1 MPTVT
6 RMWSP
11 DSSGRGKDDR
21 TATASWQVQGVAS
34 SIAART
40 AVDNTTGETPDQIN
54 DPWTDRNGSVPN
66 PFLLCDSLRE
76 ETQGFELFVVTATY
90 SVPPDGGS
98 HNPEPDNPL
107 DRPAEYSW
115 EVGLT
120 QEVVE
125 VDINGDAIMNAAKD
139 PPEQPCTRDI
149 QLIFLNVARN
159 ENEFD
164 ASSAIA
170 STNKLNSDDFFGA
183 EPGQAKCVGIWSNKV
198 TTPDSVY
205 WPVRYRFE
213 FREDGFKKRLIN
225 RGFNMINGGNL
236 VRIVDGDEPGALVE
250 DAVRPTR
257 PSVSRPRLLDSDGA
271 LLADGEK
278 PIVLEF
284 DVYESISFG
293 DFSFA

>member
-1 MPTVT
+1 MAVSVT

-11 DSSGRGKDDR
+11 DGADR
-21 TATASWQVQGVAS
+21 DPDNQGTSATWQVTGVSS
-34 SIAART
+34 SIAAQT
-40 AVDNTTGETPDQIN
+40 AVDATTSETPDQLN
-54 DPWTDRNGSVPN
+54 SVYADRDGASYSL
-66 PFLLCDSLRE
+66 LLCDGIQVR
-76 ETQGFELFVVTATY
+76 TIGFEAFEVTATY
-90 SVPPDGGS
+90 SRPSDGGS

-120 QEVVE
+120 QDIVE
-125 VDINGDAIMNAAKD
+125 VDINGNAIENAAGD

-149 QLIFLNVARN
+149 NSVFLNVQRN
-159 ENEFD
+159 EATFS
-164 ASSAIA
+164 AATAIA
-170 STNKLNSDDFFGA
+170 ATNKLNTANFFGA
-183 EPGQAKCVGIWSNKV
+183 AAGLAKCVGIWSNKV

-225 RGFNMINGGNL
+225 RGFNFINNNVL
-236 VRIVDGDEPGALVE
+236 TRIVDGDEPGNLVE

-257 PSVSRPRLLDSDGA
+257 PSVSRPRLLDANGGLLGA
-271 LLADGEK
+271 NAQ

-284 DVYESISFG
+284 DVYESINFG
-293 DFSFA
+293 QFNLE